1 MFWGGKKANK
11 RHILKWAEIKHSIGL
26 PGFEHAHL
34 LWWYHWFSASPG
46 FSKVCE
52 IALHGKLTDKLAET
66 GTRAEK
72 QGRSLLRGRPQQGVL
87 WKQPLNWLKVTN
99 RAPWGPGGTRAMPI
113 QKRFKISE
121 RQKLNYL
128 KDWNKWRGKIS
139 QTRVNVLS
147 ERLLSNGSPASWSYT
162 ADK

>member
-1 MFWGGKKANK
+1 
-11 RHILKWAEIKHSIGL
+11 
-26 PGFEHAHL
+26 
-34 LWWYHWFSASPG
+34 
-46 FSKVCE
+46 
-52 IALHGKLTDKLAET
+52 
-66 GTRAEK
+66 
-72 QGRSLLRGRPQQGVL
+72 
-87 WKQPLNWLKVTN
+87 
-99 RAPWGPGGTRAMPI
+99 MPI